1 MRRAFLQGAGLAT
14 CLGGDLPGQV
24 ARLRDGKTSLGRVD
38 LQLRETKVSIPYHL
52 IAEPAYD
59 SGAERLYTVLDRV
72 IAEALGAARLS
83 AAALREMGIFVGS
96 SSFEVGL
103 SEQMFRRELATCGTG
118 IPVPLTGFGR
128 IADRVRERFGVHGPA
143 YTFNTACTSSANALL
158 YASAMLESGWLENAI
173 VIGTEVFNFTSALG
187 FHGLELIS
195 PRGLRPFAADRSGL
209 VLGEG
214 VGALVIGAAEA
225 SAPPEQARFVIRGGA
240 NLCDTHGVTAAN
252 PDGSSIAEV
261 LRAALEAARCDA
273 REILAIK
280 AHGTASQLN
289 DEGEAAGIRAVF
301 AELPPVAAL
310 KPYIGHTLGA
320 CGVNE
325 IILFCAALEHGFCVA
340 NPGICAEEG
349 PLGIALRQRSDPL
362 PDGSYLFNYFGF
374 GGNNTALILSSALED
389 AAR

>member
-1 MRRAFLQGAGLAT
+1 MRRAYLQGAGLAT
-14 CLGGDLPGQV
+14 CLGGDLASQLP
-24 ARLRDGKTSLGRVD
+24 ALRDAKITTGRVD
-38 LQLRETKVSIPYHL
+38 VELAGAQVSIPYHL

-59 SGAERLYTVLDRV
+59 SGAERLYTVLERV
-72 IAEALGAARLS
+72 ISEAL
-83 AAALREMGIFVGS
+83 AAAGLPSESLQEMGILVGS
-96 SSFEVGL
+96 SSFEVGM
-103 SEQMFRRELATCGTG
+103 SEQMFRRELATIGQG

-128 IADRVRERFGVHGPA
+128 IADRIRERFGARGPA

-158 YASAMLESGWLENAI
+158 DAASMLETVWLEHAL
-173 VIGTEVFNFTSALG
+173 VIGTEVFNHTTALG

-214 VGALVIGAAEA
+214 IGALVLGAG
-225 SAPPEQARFVIRGGA
+225 SRPPERARFAVRGGA

-261 LRAALEAARCDA
+261 VRAALDAARCHA
-273 REILAIK
+273 HEIRAIK

-301 AELPPVAAL
+301 AEPPPISAL
-310 KPYIGHTLGA
+310 KPDIGHTLGA

-325 IILFCAALEHGFCVA
+325 IILFCAALEQGFCVA
-340 NPGICAEEG
+340 NPGICAEVG
-349 PLGIALRQRSDPL
+349 PLGIALRQRPEPL
-362 PDGSYLFNYFGF
+362 PPGPVLFNYFGF
-374 GGNNTALILSSALED
+374 GGNNTALVLED
-389 AAR
+389 VRA

>member
-1 MRRAFLQGAGLAT
+1 MRRAYLQGTGIAT
-14 CLGGDLPGQV
+14 CLGGDLASQLP
-24 ARLRDGKTSLGRVD
+24 ALRDAKIPVGRVEVEMAGA
-38 LQLRETKVSIPYHL
+38 QISIPYHL
-52 IAEPAYD
+52 IGEPAYD
-59 SGAERLYTVLDRV
+59 AGAERLYSVLERV
-72 IAEALGAARLS
+72 IAEALGAAGLPPES
-83 AAALREMGIFVGS
+83 LQEMGILVGS
-96 SSFEVGL
+96 SSFEVGM
-103 SEQMFRRELATCGTG
+103 SEQMFRRELATIGQG

-128 IADRVRERFGVHGPA
+128 IADRIRERFGVRGPA

-158 YASAMLESGWLENAI
+158 YAASMLEAGWLEHAL
-173 VIGTEVFNFTSALG
+173 VIGTEVFNYTTALG

-214 VGALVIGAAEA
+214 IGALVLAAGSE
-225 SAPPEQARFVIRGGA
+225 PPARARFAVRGGA

-261 LRAALEAARCDA
+261 LRAALDAARCHA
-273 REILAIK
+273 GEIRAIK

-301 AELPPVAAL
+301 PELPPISAL

-340 NPGICAEEG
+340 NPGICAEVG
-349 PLGIALRQRSDPL
+349 PLGIALRQRPE
-362 PDGSYLFNYFGF
+362 PPPPGPVLFNYFGF
-374 GGNNTALILSSALED
+374 GGNNTALILED
-389 AAR
+389 VRA